1 MKVLNLILMILG
13 ILGIL
18 CILSGHKESF
28 VNITSVGKYPSS
40 HENTLLNYPKIKTRY
55 CHLGKKG
62 KCSHCNY
69 LKKIKENYFTQK
81 TNNDNYR
88 TSFEETTNE
97 FPMYKR
103 ITLAPPKP
111 IELKGNGPRINL
123 FNSLC

>member
-1 MKVLNLILMILG
+1 MLNLILIGLG

-28 VNITSVGKYPSS
+28 VNITNVGKYPSS
-40 HENTLLNYPKIKTRY
+40 HEDTLLNYPKIGTRY

-62 KCSHCNY
+62 KCSRCNH
-69 LKKIKENYFTQK
+69 LKRKKQNHFKQT
-81 TNNDNYR
+81 TNNDDYR
-88 TSFEETTNE
+88 TSFEETENE

-103 ITLAPPKP
+103 ITIAPPKP

-123 FNSLC
+123 FNSIC